1 MTEEILLTVD
11 FPNIYER
18 ALICVARPASLTF
31 NDIIK
36 VLKSKLILASGE
48 RMMVFLSTAEA
59 YFLLNK
65 INYNLIM
72 ACIV

>member
-1 MTEEILLTVD
+1 VTEEILLTVD

-48 RMMVFLSTAEA
+48 RMMVFFIYSRGV
-59 YFLLNK
+59 FFIK
-65 INYNLIM
+65 
-72 ACIV
+72 